1 MSDFEKVVDL
11 LRDAKWTI
19 ALTGAGISVESGV
32 PDFRSPGGL
41 WDRFDPMEYATI
53 EAFRANPVKVWTM
66 LREMNAVVKSA
77 RPNRA
82 HRGFAELERLGVLKM
97 LVTQNIDDLHQKA
110 GSQNVIEF
118 HGNSR
123 KLACLY
129 CNRVFDADTVE
140 RQMEETG
147 VFPPR
152 CAHDGHILKPTVVL
166 FGENIPADASATAF
180 QEAERCDVI
189 LVVGT
194 SATVF
199 PASSIP
205 IIARQHGAKVVE
217 INRER
222 TGLTDYVAH
231 YSLCGNA
238 SDILSDLVE
247 CLGDPRR

>member
-1 MSDFEKVVDL
+1 MKDFETVVEL
-11 LRDAKWTI
+11 LRHSQWAI

-53 EAFRANPVKVWTM
+53 EAFRGNPVKVWEM

-82 HRGFAELERLGVLKM
+82 HLGFAALEEMGVLKA

-110 GSQNVIEF
+110 GSRNVIEF

-123 KLACLY
+123 KLMCLY
-129 CNRVFDADTVE
+129 CHRQFDADLIE
-140 RQMEETG
+140 KQMEADG

-152 CAHDGHILKPTVVL
+152 CPEDGHILKPTVIF
-166 FGENIPADASATAF
+166 FGEDIPRAASLMAF

-205 IIARQHGAKVVE
+205 IMARQKGAKVVE
-217 INRER
+217 INLTR
-222 TGLTDYVAH
+222 TGLTEYVAH
-231 YSLCGNA
+231 YSLQGNA
-238 SDILSDLVE
+238 SEILTELVD
-247 CLGDPRR
+247 CLRDRRG